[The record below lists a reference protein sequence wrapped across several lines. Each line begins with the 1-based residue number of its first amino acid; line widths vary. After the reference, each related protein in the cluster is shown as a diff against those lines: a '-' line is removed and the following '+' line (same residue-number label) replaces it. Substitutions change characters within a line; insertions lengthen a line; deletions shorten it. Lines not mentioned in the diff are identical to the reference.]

1 MQYWAVSNIGFYF
14 MYLFIFEMNLIG
26 KLMGV
31 TLQFEIKSFGL
42 VPSCCQ
48 EVEPNGPFK
57 NASFHA
63 FEKLTPGFTTPME
76 DFLLE

>member
-1 MQYWAVSNIGFYF
+1 MISKSVGI
-14 MYLFIFEMNLIG
+14 
-26 KLMGV
+26 

-48 EVEPNGPFK
+48 EIEPNGPFR

-63 FEKLTPGFTTPME
+63 FEKLTPGFTVPMKE
-76 DFLLE
+76 EMTDFLLE